1 MFINSILSLSWERS
15 IVKTRRKFIVEA
27 GLQKL
32 LRQTGDS
39 GVTTSVSPASMIFH
53 SSFRLFQLPQ
63 KELLCTNQ
71 VQKYRTF
78 IMIIIPQ
85 RT

>member
-39 GVTTSVSPASMIFH
+39 GVTT
-53 SSFRLFQLPQ
+53 
-63 KELLCTNQ
+63 
-71 VQKYRTF
+71 
-78 IMIIIPQ
+78 
-85 RT
+85 